1 MRARRGAALALSL
14 AVAAS
19 ASAQTPAPGRYAAG
33 RPRPKPEPAEFQ
45 PKLDP
50 RLQPYKPVATGVSG
64 RLKGM
69 ASDILPGVARLWIDG
84 FRKQHPNVTIDVGPP
99 YGGRTGAVE
108 LVQGGVDF
116 ALVSRELV
124 PTDIAEFEKKF
135 GYPPLS
141 VPISGGSYRHFG
153 FLDAIGVI
161 VSRDNPLEKISYRQ
175 LDGIFS
181 STRHRG
187 GEPIRKWGQLGLTGE
202 WADRDIHAYAVKPWN
217 GFEEFFRQQVLSTP
231 KARGEWRG
239 DLTFDELIFPMT
251 TLVAR
256 DEAGISYTG
265 FAYLMTGVK
274 LVAVAEDERGPIS
287 SGSFADVAGWRYPLA
302 RVFYINVNRAAG
314 KPLDPRLAEFIR
326 FILSREGQQ
335 AVLDDGL
342 FLPLSAELA
351 DKSRR
356 QIE

>member
-1 MRARRGAALALSL
+1 MTARRAAALVLSL

-19 ASAQTPAPGRYAAG
+19 TRAQTPAPGRYAAG
-33 RPRPKPEPAEFQ
+33 RPRPQAEAPDHQ

-50 RLQPYKPVATGVSG
+50 RLQPYRPLATGLSG
-64 RLKGM
+64 HLKGM

-84 FRKQHPNVTIDVGPP
+84 YRKRHPGVAIDCGPP
-99 YGGRTGAVE
+99 YGGRTGAAE
-108 LVQGGVDF
+108 LVQGSVDF

-161 VSRDNPLEKISYRQ
+161 VSRDNPLEKVTYAQ

-187 GEPIRKWGQLGLTGE
+187 SEPIRKWGQLGLTGE
-202 WADRDIHAYAVKPWN
+202 WAERDIHACAVKPWN
-217 GFEEFFRQQVLSTP
+217 GFEEFFRQRVLSTA
-231 KARGEWRG
+231 KGRGEWRG

-251 TLVAR
+251 THVSR
-256 DEAGISYTG
+256 DDAGISYTG

-274 LVAVAEDERGPIS
+274 VVAVAEDERGPYS

-302 RVFYINVNRAAG
+302 RVFYINVNRAPG
-314 KPLDPRLAEFIR
+314 KPLDPRLSEFIR
-326 FILSREGQQ
+326 FILSRDGQQ
-335 AVLDDGL
+335 LVLDDGL
-342 FLPLSAELA
+342 FIPLSAELA
-351 DKSRR
+351 DRSRR